1 MSKLQI
7 TPNTVVMNV
16 NRQNIGRN
24 KKKVDEAALAA
35 QPAPDINSLDGVLR
49 LARGRYGA
57 PLYGQRME
65 ILDAQG
71 NVAATMEY
79 DPHDSILPC
88 GARVVLICHH
98 GARRTCD
105 GEGLY
110 PEPSA

>member
-1 MSKLQI
+1 MGKVQI

-24 KKKVDEAALAA
+24 KRVVDAAALAG
-35 QPAPDINSLDGVLR
+35 QPAPATEDLDGVLR
-49 LARGRYGA
+49 LARGRHGA

-79 DPHDSILPC
+79 DPHDTILPC

-98 GARRTCD
+98 GARRTAD
-105 GEGLY
+105 GEGIY
-110 PEPSA
+110 PATDG